1 MTPASFGVG
10 FILYLVVWFTR
21 ASESKWMSLV
31 PRFLFGINLYV
42 GTHMNTQTNYEEIF
56 NSSSYALLIV
66 ILVMRYNFLWY
77 QGSSDIRK

>member
-10 FILYLVVWFTR
+10 FILYLVGWFTR

-42 GTHMNTQTNYEEIF
+42 GTHTNITNNYEEIF
-56 NSSSYALLIV
+56 NSCIYAMLLDIF
-66 ILVMRYNFLWY
+66 VMRYGFLWY
-77 QGSSDIRK
+77 QSSSNI